1 MTTKALILTLAALV
15 AAPAAR
21 AEDGVAE
28 TQTEV
33 TAETAAEP
41 AACDDLGLS
50 AFLTEYYCGQFARIV
65 DEGGTRTITP
75 DDPEGDDTD
84 WFQIELLR
92 DAYRVDPKKTLELIE
107 RIRLA
112 GGLPES

>member
-1 MTTKALILTLAALV
+1 MFTKLDQAREGDEFTITTLGETLTYQV
-15 AAPAAR
+15 
-21 AEDGVAE
+21 
-28 TQTEV
+28 QT
-33 TAETAAEP
+33 
-41 AACDDLGLS
+41 
-50 AFLTEYYCGQFARIV
+50 I
-65 DEGGTRTITP
+65 RTITP

-92 DAYRVDPKKTLELIE
+92 DAYRVDPKKTLELIA